1 MRGGAG
7 TFRRRT
13 AHAAYVRRS
22 RVVTG
27 CGLAMNLDLIGDDV
41 AVSLA
46 HWIDFGD
53 REAPVAQL
61 GQSFLERVV
70 KIVLESRRLF
80 GRRENPRI
88 NAIRLLGIFFGA
100 GYEFD
105 FRGRSRQP
113 DLRLIMKPARR
124 RAEHEN

>member
-1 MRGGAG
+1 
-7 TFRRRT
+7 
-13 AHAAYVRRS
+13 
-22 RVVTG
+22 
-27 CGLAMNLDLIGDDV
+27 MNLDLIGDDV
-41 AVSLA
+41 AVSVA

-100 GYEFD
+100 GSDFNDAFD
-105 FRGRSRQP
+105 NV
-113 DLRLIMKPARR
+113 IMDAQKWGLESVDPLPNSSLNNLTNLPNRNIGSGLSPALVSPARVSK
-124 RAEHEN
+124 